1 MQSQPIRF
9 TFFRYSNTLD
19 ILRLLSLP
27 LLSLAIGCLTS
38 R

>member
-9 TFFRYSNTLD
+9 TFFRHSNALD
-19 ILRLLSLP
+19 ILRLPTLS
-27 LLSLAIGCLTS
+27 LLSLAIGCLAS